1 MAADLSTYFDKISKL
16 RMAHRILIFAGTIVL
31 LMALYIWFIYIPK
44 TNEIATI
51 QSNLKELEKKIIIAK
66 RTAKKKKELE
76 LELAR
81 NQDELKFALRL
92 LPTSSEIPNLL
103 KSITKLGNDSNLE
116 FLLFSP
122 KKQVPKQFY
131 VEIPVSIEVR
141 GGYHDVATFFDKVGK
156 LHRIV
161 NIANVTMKPIKESSN
176 ILNTSCSALTY
187 SFRERKKAKDV
198 GKKKK

>member
-1 MAADLSTYFDKISKL
+1 MAAEANTFFDKISKL

-31 LMALYIWFIYIPK
+31 LMALYIWFIHIPK

-81 NQDELKFALRL
+81 KQDELKFALRL

-131 VEIPVSIEVR
+131 VQIPVSIKVR

-156 LHRIV
+156 LDRIV
-161 NIANVTMKPIKESSN
+161 NIANVTMKPIKESST